1 MRAQYEWNIYGRSS
15 IIDHRSLSSR
25 VEYFFRYIHGK
36 FVNLSF
42 VGVGSWQEK
51 CVFIVCTS
59 YVNKLSCVELRAR
72 ASSTGSWSVT
82 PPVPG
87 TGTPMVA
94 AASVAPVQR
103 LRQRF
108 FSSSSSSSS
117 STGSQPQES
126 WMLLVVKYQPSAAH
140 QSKYDVYHLGI
151 NDRFTCT
158 S

>member
-59 YVNKLSCVELRAR
+59 YVNKLSCAELRAR

-108 FSSSSSSSS
+108 FSSSSIATTGELDAVSCQV
-117 STGSQPQES
+117 STIRGTS
-126 WMLLVVKYQPSAAH
+126 VKVWCVS
-140 QSKYDVYHLGI
+140 LG
-151 NDRFTCT
+151 NQRPLYLHELEV
-158 S
+158 